1 MIRMIFSTV
10 RAPQEPALTVES
22 LAISATVR
30 PSMVAV
36 PVITP
41 SAGSPSARTLAYR
54 PSSVKL
60 SSSVSSAIRSRA
72 NSLPAFAAASWY
84 LGAPPRSM
92 PARTAGRSECS
103 ATTGLYLGPAPDP
116 FAHRVQPARPGLGA
130 LDEPGGPG
138 GGVGRQRGGHLAGIQ
153 FAPDGDVEVHENAA
167 RRLDPV
173 PHGRDVRRGRLAARA
188 LAVDRD
194 ETVPAGGPG
203 HRALRRQFAA
213 YPDGYPWLLHRAWRE
228 GDRPDRVVLA
238 LVGEGLPGAQ
248 PGQDIKPL
256 VQEFGPDAGVGRL
269 AEQAELT
276 GRGAQADPEDDP
288 PVAEQVQ
295 RGGLLSQLP
304 RPPPGDRGDHR

>member
-84 LGAPPRSM
+84 LGAPPRST
-92 PARTAGRSECS
+92 PSRTAARSECS
-103 ATTGLYLGPAPDP
+103 ATRGLYLGPAADS
-116 FAHRVQPARPGLGA
+116 FAHRVQPAGPGRRGA

-138 GGVGRQRGGHLAGIQ
+138 AGVGRQRGGHLTGIQ
-153 FAPDGDVEVHENAA
+153 SP
-167 RRLDPV
+167 
-173 PHGRDVRRGRLAARA
+173 
-188 LAVDRD
+188 
-194 ETVPAGGPG
+194 
-203 HRALRRQFAA
+203 
-213 YPDGYPWLLHRAWRE
+213 PDGYVE
-228 GDRPDRVVLA
+228 
-238 LVGEGLPGAQ
+238 
-248 PGQDIKPL
+248 I
-256 VQEFGPDAGVGRL
+256 
-269 AEQAELT
+269 
-276 GRGAQADPEDDP
+276 
-288 PVAEQVQ
+288 
-295 RGGLLSQLP
+295 RGGP
-304 RPPPGDRGDHR
+304 